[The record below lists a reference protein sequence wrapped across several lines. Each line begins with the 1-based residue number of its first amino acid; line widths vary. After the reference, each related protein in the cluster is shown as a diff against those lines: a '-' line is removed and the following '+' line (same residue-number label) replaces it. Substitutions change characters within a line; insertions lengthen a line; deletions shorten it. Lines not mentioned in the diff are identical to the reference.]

1 MTTPPSDP
9 ASSAALCLKLRLLL
23 LLRSSAGTIQRPNV
37 ISCVTVH
44 DSHDSDSSDSSPLSP
59 ETGAKTGAKTGA
71 EPTATVTPP
80 VNSQSGE
87 ASGQTRVPL
96 LPGNGSPVVIRVLSP
111 PGQTPGGSGKS
122 RKCSAQQAGRPGGAG
137 GDRHQGAAPCR
148 SQPLNLSQVTMAP
161 GCRFRWIA
169 GSKPE

>member
-9 ASSAALCLKLRLLL
+9 ASSVALCLKLRLLL
-23 LLRSSAGTIQRPNV
+23 LLRSAGTSQRPNV

-44 DSHDSDSSDSSPLSP
+44 DSHDSDSSDSPLRP
-59 ETGAKTGAKTGA
+59 KTGAKTGA
-71 EPTATVTPP
+71 ETGAESTAIVTPP

-87 ASGQTRVPL
+87 GSGQARVLL
-96 LPGNGSPVVIRVLSP
+96 LPGNGSPVVIRLLSP
-111 PGQTPGGSGKS
+111 PDQTPGGSGKS
-122 RKCSAQQAGRPGGAG
+122 RKGSAQQAGRPGGTGA
-137 GDRHQGAAPCR
+137 DRHQGAAPCR

-161 GCRFRWIA
+161 GCRFRWLA